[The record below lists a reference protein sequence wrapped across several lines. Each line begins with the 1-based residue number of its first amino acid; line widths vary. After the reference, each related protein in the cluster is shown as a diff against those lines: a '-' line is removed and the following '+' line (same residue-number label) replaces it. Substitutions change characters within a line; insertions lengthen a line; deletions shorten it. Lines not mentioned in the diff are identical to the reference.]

1 MFVLITAFYTHQFLR
16 GVFIKQMCVIHIQL
30 WITLGFF
37 FFRLQLYGLNVRG
50 NILFTQDNML
60 AQS

>member
-30 WITLGFF
+30 RITLGF
-37 FFRLQLYGLNVRG
+37 FFRLQLYGFNVRG